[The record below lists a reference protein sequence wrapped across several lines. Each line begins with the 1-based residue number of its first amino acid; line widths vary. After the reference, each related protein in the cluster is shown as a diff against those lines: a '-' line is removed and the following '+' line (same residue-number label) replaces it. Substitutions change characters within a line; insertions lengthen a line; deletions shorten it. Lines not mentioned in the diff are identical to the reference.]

1 MNQTVKRVLAWVG
14 AAVALLFTGGASVF
28 FIRRHNAKKTPVN
41 PEEVPASEQA
51 NPEDSA
57 N

>member
-14 AAVALLFTGGASVF
+14 VAVAALFTGGASVF
-28 FIRRHNAKKTPVN
+28 FINRHNAKKTLAN
-41 PEEVPASEQA
+41 PEEAPASEQA

>member
-14 AAVALLFTGGASVF
+14 AAVALFFTGGAGVF
-28 FIRRHNAKKTPVN
+28 FIRKHNAKKTPAN